1 MKPLCISSL
10 VNIQDA
16 QAVTRIKG
24 QANLIWIMKITLLSP
39 GLKLDEFP
47 GPAVTGD
54 YRGLVPRL
62 LTQQSFILYSCIAV
76 MGSGLQVILGLT
88 LFNEDIIFCIIVV

>member
-1 MKPLCISSL
+1 
-10 VNIQDA
+10 
-16 QAVTRIKG
+16 
-24 QANLIWIMKITLLSP
+24 MKITSLSP

-54 YRGLVPRL
+54 YQGLVPRL
-62 LTQQSFILYSCIAV
+62 PTQQSFILYSCITV
-76 MGSGLQVILGLT
+76 MGSGLPVILGLT